1 MRNNKSFLFAVLS
14 LFSISSLLACS
25 SASNDEPFEEPVYEI
40 GDTVIEWT
48 SSSDYSSVP
57 LDVYEET
64 GGIRT
69 INKKLG
75 NEDKQSLYYE
85 LPIISRDGNGYIS
98 SDNLEK
104 PYFTDEHAKNGDII
118 SMYLYFPND
127 SNLSSVQM
135 NAAHGNVM
143 LSADEI
149 QVSENNSEQWIR
161 TSLIFDTLD
170 TLQSIRLNFTAVEID
185 KPVKF
190 YVDDIKITYGEETQA
205 NDYVSN
211 DESLKKSFND
221 YFRIG
226 CCMSENQLGNTKM
239 RQVVKENFNSV
250 TAENEA
256 KPEKVL
262 DQQACQALQDKTKV
276 VIKTAP
282 FEKLYDWC
290 EAHHIGVRHHTLV
303 WYSQTPVW
311 FFTEDY
317 TNNGAQVSRET
328 MLKRMDNFIRTSIE
342 TVNNRW
348 PGLVYAIDV
357 CNEAIEN
364 GGAGYNKNNKW
375 FDTIGEDFVYQAF
388 KFASRYKDD
397 GQDLYYNDYACD
409 YNTSNLEFALNGFLK
424 EAIDEQL
431 VDGIGLQGHIDCDNT
446 RQTLANAKLIKEK
459 GLKCEVTELDITTN
473 GSDETSFNRQKEAY
487 KALTKGILEGNAKE
501 EMDVNAFIVWG
512 ITDDTSWKRNQNPL
526 LFTSSYLKKP
536 AYYGMLDAL
545 EEFEETNS

>member
-1 MRNNKSFLFAVLS
+1 MKNNKGFLYAILS
-14 LFSISSLLACS
+14 LLSISSLVACS
-25 SASNDEPFEEPVYEI
+25 SGGNQEEEWEEPVYEI
-40 GDTVIEWT
+40 GDTVKEW
-48 SSSDYSSVP
+48 SSKKDSKELPMGFPKGVEGSGEID
-57 LDVYEET
+57 
-64 GGIRT
+64 
-69 INKKLG
+69 NKFG
-75 NEDKQSLYYE
+75 NEDKSCLLFNAE
-85 LPIISRDGNGYIS
+85 TDGYIA
-98 SDNLEK
+98 SDLVEE
-104 PYFTDEHAKNGDII
+104 PYFTHEDAKNGDII
-118 SMYLYFPND
+118 SLYVYAPEESNINTLSIEAIAND
-127 SNLSSVQM
+127 GSSFV
-135 NAAHGNVM
+135 GN
-143 LSADEI
+143 EI
-149 QVSENNSEQWIR
+149 KFSGANEGRWIKSEVV
-161 TSLIFDTLD
+161 FDTFSILS
-170 TLQSIRLNFTAVEID
+170 SIRLNYKAVD
-185 KPVKF
+185 KTKTVQF
-190 YVDDIKITYGEETQA
+190 YVDDINITYGEETQA

-303 WYSQTPVW
+303 WYSQTPGW

-328 MLKRMDNFIRTSIE
+328 MLKRMDDFIRTSIE

-424 EAIDEQL
+424 DAIDEQL